1 MFAVKL
7 VHALNSLALAFYR
20 TATAADV
27 ATAAARHDPHVAA
40 SDGINEIISFVERQ
54 RCI

>member
-1 MFAVKL
+1 MYALKF
-7 VHALNSLALAFYR
+7 VHALSSLVLAFVA
-20 TATAADV
+20 ATAADV
-27 ATAAARHDPHVAA
+27 ATAAALHDPHVAA